1 MHFIYKIIITLLS
14 LYLSSSSA
22 DVSISTPEAGS
33 SYSGSGGAAVIDVTW
48 VDSSADATDMFSLKN
63 AQTYTILL
71 CTGSNLEI
79 QCDNNNPLLSNEA
92 LTTDSYKVSIKQ
104 NLYPNGNYFL
114 QVYTVFAQKATTTHY
129 SGRFTLTGMTGATAT
144 WVVTVTGAAP
154 AAQTSG
160 NAITTT
166 FASSLFSIPYTLQT
180 DKTRYA
186 PMQTQPGS
194 QVTATTWSAKYP
206 TSAVT
211 YYSTIAG
218 SPVVYSTI
226 TPGWDYTPSSLVNW
240 ATVATY
246 PNYYYPASSRVSK
259 ATLSSAAKKRRWLD

>member
-1 MHFIYKIIITLLS
+1 MHFISIIITLLS
-14 LYLSSSSA
+14 LYLSSSLA
-22 DVSISTPEAGS
+22 DVSIASPSAGD
-33 SYSGSGGAAVIDVTW
+33 SYSGSGGAAVIDVKW
-48 VDSSADATDMFSLKN
+48 VDDAVSGSDTFSLTN

-71 CTGSNLEI
+71 CTGSNLQI

-92 LTTDSYKVSIKQ
+92 VPSDSYSVSIK
-104 NLYPNGNYFL
+104 NTLYPNGYYFL
-114 QVYTVFAQKATTTHY
+114 QVYTVFLQKATTTHY
-129 SGRFTLTGMTGATAT
+129 SGRFQLTGMQGPTST
-144 WVVTVTGAAP
+144 WKVTVTGAGP

-160 NAITTT
+160 GNAVTTT
-166 FASSLFSIPYTLQT
+166 YNSASFSIPYTLQT
-180 DKTRYA
+180 GLTRFA

-194 QVTATTWSAKYP
+194 KVTATTWSIRYP
-206 TSAVT
+206 TSSVT
-211 YYSTIAG
+211 LFSTQAG

-259 ATLSSAAKKRRWLD
+259 ASLSSATKKKRWLD